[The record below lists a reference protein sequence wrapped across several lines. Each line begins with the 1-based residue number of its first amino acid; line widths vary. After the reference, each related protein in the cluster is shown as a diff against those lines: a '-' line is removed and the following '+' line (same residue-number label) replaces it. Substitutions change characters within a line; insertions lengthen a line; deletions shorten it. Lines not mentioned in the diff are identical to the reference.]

1 MKLKLQDIGGKIIR
15 DIEIPFY
22 IYSGK
27 IIQNYQLGCGLFIRE
42 KKIIMKKSIMFVSGI
57 ENDHDAINYLSSGQL
72 SGLVIAFYTCS
83 E

>member
-1 MKLKLQDIGGKIIR
+1 MATDIISVYEAEIARHWRKIIR

-42 KKIIMKKSIMFVSGI
+42 KIIMKKHHVRFRDR
-57 ENDHDAINYLSSGQL
+57 E
-72 SGLVIAFYTCS
+72 
-83 E
+83 